1 MIDTQMT
8 LSPSYTY
15 AVQFQDISKS
25 FSHVKQDTPVL
36 DKINGTIRQG
46 SITTLVGPSGSGK
59 STLLSLCNLLLT
71 PDSGQLYIQGK
82 EIQTWAITEL
92 RRNVGIV
99 FQDAPMVQGTALYNL
114 QTSQR
119 LHGTDIGNP
128 ATLVEQVGLSAQ
140 VLHQQ
145 VQDLSGGQKQRLA
158 LARTLANQPQILLL
172 DEITSALDP
181 SSVREVEQLLLDI
194 QRESGITLIW
204 VTHQMEQAQRVG
216 QETWFLMNGQL
227 LEQRPTADFFAHPQ
241 TEEAQRFIKGELQ

>member
-1 MIDTQMT
+1 MT
-8 LSPSYTY
+8 LSHPSAC
-15 AVQFQDISKS
+15 AVQFQHITKS
-25 FSHVKQDTPVL
+25 FAHANHTVTVL
-36 DKINGTIRQG
+36 DRIYGDIKQG

-59 STLLSLCNLLLT
+59 STLLSLCNLLIT
-71 PDSGQLYIQGK
+71 PDTGQLYIQGK
-82 EIQTWAITEL
+82 DIHSWPITEL

-114 QTSQR
+114 QTAQR
-119 LHGTDIGNP
+119 LHGIDIGNP
-128 ATLVEQVGLSAQ
+128 ETLMEQVGLSSSLLTQ
-140 VLHQQ
+140 H

-181 SSVREVEQLLLDI
+181 SSVREVEQLLLEI
-194 QRESGITLIW
+194 NRESGITLIW

-227 LEQRPTADFFAHPQ
+227 LEQRSTADFFAHPQ
-241 TEEAQRFIKGELQ
+241 TEEARQFIKGELQ